1 MPDPRQRA
9 VVDDPEDRLDPTPRP
24 PAALP
29 GRRALFASLAAMA
42 TLAACKSP
50 ADLAVAAAGSAPS
63 RAGDPEGTHR
73 PSGSAGNPRPKQSSG
88 AVPAG
93 AVAPESPPSTGAG
106 TPVVPVRVTV
116 PASLTAEHVVRRLT
130 YGPTPGLYDEVERT
144 GLDAWIGRQLA
155 PQSVPDPAGD
165 AIDAWYPVLAR
176 KATDLAAEA
185 KTNPA
190 KARKEYF
197 AAIPQRFTARAAW
210 SSRQL
215 LEVMVNFW
223 SNHLNVHTGDKHA
236 LARHEYDALIRRN
249 ALGNFRDL
257 LEASAESAEM
267 LRYLNST
274 QSTKKQPNENYAR
287 ELLELHT
294 VGVGGGYTE
303 ADVQQSALLLTGWTA
318 NLDTMFAPS
327 FKPQRH
333 HAGPI
338 TVMGFHTENASADG
352 GPAEIRKYL
361 AYLAGHSSTAKHL
374 ATKLAIRFVADEPP
388 PSLVD
393 ALAKAYLD
401 NDTAIV
407 PVLRTLFASPEFA
420 ASAGGAKVR
429 RPFERFV
436 ATLRV
441 LAPHV
446 PAGPSGMKDLLGMVV
461 AEAPFGHP
469 SPDGYPDVAVAW
481 NSPGVA
487 LELLN
492 TTMALADGLPMGVG
506 LPGPSGLLAHA
517 PTQAGALVDT
527 IAQRVLQRAATAA
540 ERRAGA
546 AVLTG
551 ARLGPTFAAGSKQHH
566 AAITAVATVLLC
578 TPSHLVR

>member
-1 MPDPRQRA
+1 
-9 VVDDPEDRLDPTPRP
+9 
-24 PAALP
+24 
-29 GRRALFASLAAMA
+29 
-42 TLAACKSP
+42 
-50 ADLAVAAAGSAPS
+50 
-63 RAGDPEGTHR
+63 
-73 PSGSAGNPRPKQSSG
+73 
-88 AVPAG
+88 
-93 AVAPESPPSTGAG
+93 
-106 TPVVPVRVTV
+106 
-116 PASLTAEHVVRRLT
+116 
-130 YGPTPGLYDEVERT
+130 
-144 GLDAWIGRQLA
+144 
-155 PQSVPDPAGD
+155 
-165 AIDAWYPVLAR
+165 VLAR
-176 KATDLAAEA
+176 RATDLVSEVT
-185 KTNPA
+185 TNP
-190 KARKEYF
+190 KVRREYF

-257 LEASAESAEM
+257 LIASAESAEM

-303 ADVQQSALLLTGWTA
+303 TDVQKAALLLTGWTA
-318 NLDTMFAPS
+318 NQGALYAPS
-327 FKPQRH
+327 FAPQRH
-333 HAGPI
+333 YVGPI
-338 TVMGFHTENASADG
+338 TVMGFHTENGSAAG
-352 GPAEIRKYL
+352 GAAEIRKYL
-361 AYLAGHSSTAKHL
+361 AYLASHPSTAKHL

-388 PSLVD
+388 ATLVD
-393 ALAKAYLD
+393 ALAKVYLD

-407 PVLRTLFASPEFA
+407 PVLKALFSSPEFA
-420 ASAGGAKVR
+420 ASAGVDKVR

-446 PAGPSGMKDLLGMVV
+446 PSGPTGMADLMGMMA
-461 AEAPFGHP
+461 AEIPFGQP
-469 SPDGYPDVAVAW
+469 TPDGYPDVAVAW

-492 TTMALADGLPMGVG
+492 ATMAMADGLPMGVG
-506 LPGPSGLLAHA
+506 LPGPAGLLAQP
-517 PTQAGALVDT
+517 PTQAGSLVEA
-527 IAQRVLQRAATAA
+527 IARRVLLRTPTDA

-546 AVLTG
+546 AVLAG
-551 ARLGPTFAAGSKQHH
+551 ARLGPSFTAGSPQHH
-566 AAITAVATVLLC
+566 DAITTVATVLLC
-578 TPSHLVR
+578 SPSHLVR